1 MTLEG
6 PIVRKPLLSYLL
18 ATGLACAA
26 LPLAAGEVEKNV
38 NFALEEWIELN
49 ATDGPVTLH
58 RIRIAKQ
65 SGITKSKFLRPG
77 NSEYLQDVQ
86 IQLEFSNDTSRDWEA
101 RMEVEWLDG
110 AGQPI
115 DGYNDSE
122 TLGEDSR
129 RDEQTVTLSTLKYG
143 LDKAKKLRIA
153 IRFEPD

>member
-1 MTLEG
+1 M
-6 PIVRKPLLSYLL
+6 RKPLLSYLFAL
-18 ATGLACAA
+18 ALACTA

-38 NFALEEWIELN
+38 NFALDEWIELN

-86 IQLEFSNDTSRDWEA
+86 IQLEFTNDTSRDWKA
-101 RMEVEWLDG
+101 RLEVEWLD
-110 AGQPI
+110 AGGQVI

-129 RDEQTVTLSTLKYG
+129 RDEQTVTLSTLRYG
-143 LDKAKKLRIA
+143 LDKAKKLHLA